1 MLEKTPNRAPA
12 PENAARTLVDVA
24 QEFSRA
30 VQLSP
35 QATKTMVD
43 LAQELSRA
51 GEAWPQAVKALRAE
65 CWIEV
70 TGRRLRELMEM
81 AKDSDQM
88 LARHR
93 ALMDR
98 WDGLGKRGRRRQTEM
113 RDLIIAG
120 QVATAAYATRFP
132 PTRSH
137 ATSEPAG
144 ASACSIV
151 KAALAQAGVCMSERT
166 IEGIWDRHKDRF
178 PRP

>member
-1 MLEKTPNRAPA
+1 MLEKTPTAPA
-12 PENAARTLVDVA
+12 PENAAKTLVDVA

-35 QATKTMVD
+35 QATKTVVD

-70 TGRRLRELMEM
+70 LGSRLRGLIEM
-81 AKDSDQM
+81 AKDYDQM

-93 ALMDR
+93 ALLDR
-98 WDGLGKRGRRRQTEM
+98 FEGLGKRGRRRQTEI
-113 RDLIIAG
+113 RDLLIAG
-120 QVATAAYATRFP
+120 MVSMVAHDGRFP

-137 ATSEPAG
+137 VTPEPAG

-151 KAALAQAGVCMSERT
+151 KAVLAQAGVCMSERT
-166 IEGIWDRHKDRF
+166 IEGIWDRDDRF